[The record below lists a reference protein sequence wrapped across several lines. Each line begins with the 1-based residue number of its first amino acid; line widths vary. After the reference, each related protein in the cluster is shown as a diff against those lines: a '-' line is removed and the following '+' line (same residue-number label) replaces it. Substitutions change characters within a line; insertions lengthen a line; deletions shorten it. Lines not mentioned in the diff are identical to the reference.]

1 MEDEI
6 EGAEGVHLLDEVEA
20 GGVGF
25 VEDEVV
31 EMGEVLGSSCD
42 EIVDSGYLVAFGEEA
57 LREVRADKAGSAGDQ
72 YVHSLSVVCLAS
84 C

>member
-6 EGAEGVHLLDEVEA
+6 EGAEGVHLLNEIEV

-31 EMGEVLGSSCD
+31 EMGEVLGSSGD
-42 EIVDSGYLVAFGEEA
+42 EVIDSGYCMAFGEELLA
-57 LREVRADKAGSAGDQ
+57 EVGADEAGGAGDQ
-72 YVHSLSVVCLAS
+72 NVHSFSVVGLAS
-84 C
+84 